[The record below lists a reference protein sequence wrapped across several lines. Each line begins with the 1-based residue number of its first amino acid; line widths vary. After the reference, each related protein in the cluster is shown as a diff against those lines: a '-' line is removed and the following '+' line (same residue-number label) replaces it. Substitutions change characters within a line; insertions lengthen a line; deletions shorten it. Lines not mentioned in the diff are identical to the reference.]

1 MPSFLFSTDP
11 CIEQRSRSCDRSEDG
26 TLDTLDGD
34 DTVPVQMTAARMF
47 KLALPVVYTVFLLT
61 VVSFSAPRIA
71 TSLDLGSPAE
81 ERKLLLTE
89 SEVEALSSS
98 ESDRSDTG
106 GLTGAGLAPDS
117 ELWLPNPIA
126 AVLIREAA
134 VVRQVT
140 PTGIPSSRAPPA

>member
-1 MPSFLFSTDP
+1 M
-11 CIEQRSRSCDRSEDG
+11 RSDVGNLDLLIGDG
-26 TLDTLDGD
+26 T
-34 DTVPVQMTAARMF
+34 VRAEMAAARMF
-47 KLALPVVYTVFLLT
+47 KLALPVLCTVFLLT
-61 VVSFSAPRIA
+61 AVSFSAPRIA
-71 TSLDLGSPAE
+71 TSLDLGSPAK

-89 SEVEALSSS
+89 SEVETLSSS

-140 PTGIPSSRAPPA
+140 PTGVPSSRAPPA